1 MAQIGLVEI
10 KASQARKD
18 TISTAKVRGLRDE
31 WAELDIPQ

>member
-1 MAQIGLVEI
+1 MTQAGLVKM

-31 WAELDIPQ
+31 WAKLHIPQ